1 MGNYNWDWS
10 IVSIYWKAFGSGILN
25 SLFISASAIIIGSIL
40 GFILLYF
47 MVFPKYKILK
57 ICLGWTVEILLAIP
71 LLVLLVWIYYCMP
84 ILFNI
89 KISALQTCIIAMSI
103 NLAPFVS
110 ETLRAGLDSIPKG
123 YTEAGI
129 ALGIPK
135 RKIVRNILIPQ
146 VFSEMLPALITQY
159 ITLFKLSSLA
169 SVIAVNEILHTANN
183 IISET
188 YRPLEVF
195 TVVAL
200 IYIVI
205 VIPISKLSRQ
215 FEIKDGLT
223 KK

>member
-1 MGNYNWDWS
+1 
-10 IVSIYWKAFGSGILN
+10 
-25 SLFISASAIIIGSIL
+25 
-40 GFILLYF
+40 
-47 MVFPKYKILK
+47 
-57 ICLGWTVEILLAIP
+57 
-71 LLVLLVWIYYCMP
+71 
-84 ILFNI
+84 
-89 KISALQTCIIAMSI
+89 MSI